1 MPHTLKIR
9 ETVIGERMPKIC
21 VPLTGKTAEEVL
33 HQAEAA
39 AASGAD
45 LVEWRADCIGEQQVF
60 VQPEETLGALRRILG
75 ECPLIFTVRT
85 GREGG
90 NREIST
96 ADYADLLRR
105 AAGSGL
111 ADVIDVEVE
120 TAGNEEEAGR
130 LIREIQETGAFVLA
144 SNHHF
149 EGTPSVEEMASV
161 LLKMEREGADILK
174 IAVMPEN
181 SADVLALLRVT
192 EMVKKL
198 SGRPLVTMSM
208 GRLGLVSRLSG
219 EVFGSAITFGTVGE
233 ASAPGQIPLEKL
245 RAVLSLLHGREA

>member
-9 ETVIGERMPKIC
+9 ETVIGEGMPKIC

-149 EGTPSVEEMASV
+149 EGTPSVEEMAAV